1 WDTTRSCRPP
11 PPAPLLLVR
20 QPDPGVA
27 AEPLAVV
34 VGLQSG
40 RRDAVHGELRI
51 TVLGV
56 ARHPD
61 RADNLAL
68 RVADLQAAALGKDL
82 VAARADEITHE
93 DRLLLGA
100 HLDELRGAPHRQR
113 RIGFAVSHLE

>member
-1 WDTTRSCRPP
+1 MDVWTLFDSAGLSAAGGEATPAGGPLSLAAPVSQPFRTPGGHPRVCPPP

-40 RRDAVHGELRI
+40 RMDAVHGEFLI

-68 RVADLQAAALGKDL
+68 RVAD
-82 VAARADEITHE
+82 
-93 DRLLLGA
+93 
-100 HLDELRGAPHRQR
+100 
-113 RIGFAVSHLE
+113 